1 MKEPVEI
8 LLVEDYE
15 PDAHFIT
22 RLLGKNRVTNKLQIV
37 SDGAAALDFV
47 FCRRAYR
54 TRDIAKPPGVVLLDT
69 RLPKVDGWE
78 ILRQIKEDPRTR
90 KIPVIIITGSV
101 FEEDL
106 AKGEA
111 LGADGCLAKPVRFEA
126 LREVLNRARF
136 VWSFAGD

>member
-22 RLLGKNRVTNKLQIV
+22 RLLGKNRVTNKLHTV
-37 SDGAAALDFV
+37 MDGAAALDFV

-54 TRDIAKPPGVVLLDT
+54 ARDFAKPPGVVLLDT

-78 ILRQIKEDPRTR
+78 VLRQMKEDARTC

-111 LGADGCLAKPVRFEA
+111 LGADGCLAKPLRFEEF
-126 LREVLNRARF
+126 REILNRVGF
-136 VWSFAGD
+136 VWSFAKD